1 MNHAERQRACEQ
13 NRRAWDQL
21 VLQKNRFTRPARDKD
36 LVAPLKTV
44 DGPGWL
50 GASIEGKQLLCLA
63 AGGGKHG
70 VIYAAAGAVVT
81 VVDLSPAM
89 LELDRE
95 VAAELGYD
103 IRTVETSMDDL
114 GMFDIAQFDIVI
126 HPVSTCYLPSLLPVY
141 RHVARVTRPGGV
153 YVSQHKQPT
162 SLQASLEPT
171 TEGYQIEQPYFHEG
185 PLPPV
190 AGSLVREEGTL
201 EYLHRWDELLGDLC
215 RSGFVIE
222 DLIEPVHSK
231 KEAEI
236 GSFAHRSQFIPP
248 YVRIKARRI
257 DVRQGST
264 RSSLI
269 VES

>member
-1 MNHAERQRACEQ
+1 MSHAERERACEQ

-21 VLQKNRFTRPARDKD
+21 VLAKNRFTRPARDKD

-50 GASIEGKQLLCLA
+50 GATIKGKQLLCLA
-63 AGGGKHG
+63 AGGGKHS
-70 VIYAAAGAVVT
+70 VIYAAAEADVT

-114 GMFDIAQFDIVI
+114 SMFDVGQFDIVI
-126 HPVSTCYLPSLLPVY
+126 HPVSSCYLPDLLPVY
-141 RHVARVTRPGGV
+141 RHVARVTRPGGI
-153 YVSQHKQPT
+153 YVSQHKQPA
-162 SLQASLEPT
+162 SLQASLEPSA
-171 TEGYQIEQPYFHEG
+171 EGYRIEEPYFREG
-185 PLPPV
+185 PLPPA

-201 EYLHRWDELLGDLC
+201 EYLHRWDQLLGNLC

-222 DLIEPVHSK
+222 DLIEPAHNK
-231 KEAEI
+231 QDAER
-236 GSFAHRSQFIPP
+236 GSFGHRSQFLPP
-248 YVRIKARRI
+248 YIRIKARRI
-257 DVRQGST
+257 DSQQAAATSG
-264 RSSLI
+264 LI
-269 VES
+269 LES